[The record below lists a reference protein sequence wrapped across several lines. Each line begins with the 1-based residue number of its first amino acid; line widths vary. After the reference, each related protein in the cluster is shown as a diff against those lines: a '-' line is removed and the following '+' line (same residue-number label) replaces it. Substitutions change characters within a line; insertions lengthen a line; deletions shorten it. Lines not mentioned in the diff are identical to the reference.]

1 MEKDLDKKLYNDY
14 LNGEKEAFEIL
25 YNKYKNKIEYFI
37 YNIVKD
43 YQKAEDIAQETF
55 IYVIQHK
62 MRENSSFK
70 YYIYLVARSKALNYI
85 NVEKRRNEIT
95 EKYLTNDDEQI
106 EKDVLDIITAEE
118 SKKELLESI
127 ELLDER
133 YKNAIYLVNIEGL
146 SYEETSKILGET
158 LQNTKNLIH
167 RGKKQLRK
175 ILLKKGFNEMNKVL
189 KIFVIIICTTI
200 ALSGIVYA
208 TTVIYNK
215 YIKNNTNHN
224 ITMNP
229 SYQSTL
235 DENTINNLWVGTLD
249 LAWKDLEEKIGL
261 NKIELEGKMPQIAN
275 DLNESTFSKEMLNPN
290 DYKINVERTVTNGYK
305 IDATLNKEL
314 NFLELFDNF
323 SDYKWTFGNSEEYI
337 KYFGINNAS
346 PEKMNKNVEI
356 LFYNKLNNG
365 SLLSNDMAIKL
376 KTKEGDEIILYRTDD
391 KKSFDEYY
399 EDIKAKTKNYKGR
412 TEFSEDDELRV
423 PYVKVNGM
431 INYNQLYDKKIK
443 NSKGLYI
450 YDVIQNVN
458 FYLNERGCNLSSKA
472 TMVTEYMGIGQDTKY
487 CYFQDTFIIFMK
499 EANSDKPYFA
509 LKVDNNDILEKI
521 EETDEPKIF
530 DSTTLADREKYYS
543 KYLQGGEYKFFED
556 EKYEYYYPSQKT
568 QVVQVYFK
576 NGDIMTAEEAL
587 KQGKISM
594 DLLDKYEIE
603 YFKKEK

>member
-55 IYVIQHK
+55 IYVIQHQ

-95 EKYLTNDDEQI
+95 EKYFANDNEQI
-106 EKDVLDIITAEE
+106 EKDVLDIITTEE

-314 NFLELFDNF
+314 NFLESFDNF

-346 PEKMNKNVEI
+346 PEEMNKNVEI

-412 TEFSEDDELRV
+412 TEFSEDDELRI

-499 EANSDKPYFA
+499 EKNSDKPCFA

-521 EETDEPKIF
+521 EETYEPKIF

-568 QVVQVYFK
+568 KVVMVYFP
-576 NGDIMTAEEAL
+576 NGVAMTAEEAL

>member
-55 IYVIQHK
+55 IYVIQHQ

-106 EKDVLDIITAEE
+106 EKDVLDIITTEE

-261 NKIELEGKMPQIAN
+261 NKIELEGEMPQIAN

-314 NFLELFDNF
+314 NFLESFDNF
-323 SDYKWTFGNSEEYI
+323 SDYKWTFGNGDEAI

-346 PEKMNKNVEI
+346 PEEMNKNVEI

-391 KKSFDEYY
+391 KKSFEEYY

-458 FYLNERGCNLSSKA
+458 FYLNEKGCNLSSKA

-487 CYFQDTFIIFMK
+487 CYFEDTFIIFMK
-499 EANSDKPYFA
+499 EKNSDKPYFA

-530 DSTTLADREKYYS
+530 DSTTLADRDKYYS

-568 QVVQVYFK
+568 KVVMVYFP
-576 NGDIMTAEEAL
+576 NGVAMTAEEAL

>member
-95 EKYLTNDDEQI
+95 EKYFANDNEQI
-106 EKDVLDIITAEE
+106 EKDVLDIITTEE

-399 EDIKAKTKNYKGR
+399 EDIKAKTKKYKGR

-568 QVVQVYFK
+568 KVVMVYFP
-576 NGDIMTAEEAL
+576 NGVTMTVEEAL

>member
-55 IYVIQHK
+55 IYVIQHQ

-70 YYIYLVARSKALNYI
+70 CYIYLVARSKALNYI

-95 EKYLTNDDEQI
+95 EKYLANADEKI

-118 SKKELLESI
+118 NKKELLESI

-146 SYEETSKILGET
+146 SYEETSKILGEN
-158 LQNTKNLIH
+158 LQSTKNLIH

-175 ILLKKGFNEMNKVL
+175 ILLKKGFDEMNKVL
-189 KIFVIIICTTI
+189 KIFVIIICATV
-200 ALSGIVYA
+200 ALTGIVYA

-249 LAWKDLEEKIGL
+249 LAWKDLEDKIGL
-261 NKIELEGKMPQIAN
+261 NKIELEGEMPQIAN

-314 NFLELFDNF
+314 NFLESFDNF
-323 SDYKWTFGNSEEYI
+323 NDYKWTFGNSEEYI

-399 EDIKAKTKNYKGR
+399 EDIKTKSKNYKGR
-412 TEFSEDDELRV
+412 TEFTKDDELRI

-431 INYNQLYDKKIK
+431 INYNELYEKKIK
-443 NSKGLYI
+443 NSNGLYI

-487 CYFQDTFIIFMK
+487 CYFQDTFIVFMK

-509 LKVDNNDILEKI
+509 LKVDNNDILEKV

-556 EKYEYYYPSQKT
+556 EQYEYYYPSQKT
-568 QVVQVYFK
+568 KVVMVYFP
-576 NGDIMTAEEAL
+576 NGVTMTAEDAL
-587 KQGKISM
+587 KQGKITM

-603 YFKKEK
+603 YSKREK

>member
-55 IYVIQHK
+55 IYVIQHQ

-95 EKYLTNDDEQI
+95 EKYFANDNEQI

-133 YKNAIYLVNIEGL
+133 YKNSIYLVNIGGL

-249 LAWKDLEEKIGL
+249 LAWKELEDKIGL
-261 NKIELEGKMPQIAN
+261 NKIELEGEMPQIAN

-314 NFLELFDNF
+314 NFLESFDNF

-356 LFYNKLNNG
+356 LFYNKLNND

-399 EDIKAKTKNYKGR
+399 EDIRAKTKNYKGR
-412 TEFSEDDELRV
+412 TEFSEEDELRI
-423 PYVKVNGM
+423 PYVNVNGM
-431 INYNQLYDKKIK
+431 INYNQLYEKKIK

-458 FYLNERGCNLSSKA
+458 FNLNEKGCNLSSKA
-472 TMVTEYMGIGQDTKY
+472 TMVTEYMSIGSDTKL
-487 CYFQDTFIIFMK
+487 CYFQDTFIVFMK

-543 KYLQGGEYKFFED
+543 QYLQGGEYKFFED

-568 QVVQVYFK
+568 KVVMVYFP
-576 NGDIMTAEEAL
+576 NGVAMTAEEAL

-603 YFKKEK
+603 YLKKEK

>member
-55 IYVIQHK
+55 IYVIQHQ

-95 EKYLTNDDEQI
+95 EKYLTNDNEQI

-189 KIFVIIICTTI
+189 KIFVIIISTTI

-356 LFYNKLNNG
+356 LFYNKLNND

-458 FYLNERGCNLSSKA
+458 FNLNEKGCNLSSKA

-499 EANSDKPYFA
+499 EKNSDKPYFA

-530 DSTTLADREKYYS
+530 DSTTLADRDKYYS

-568 QVVQVYFK
+568 KVVMVYFP
-576 NGDIMTAEEAL
+576 NGVAMTAEEAL

>member
-95 EKYLTNDDEQI
+95 EKYLANDDEQI

-118 SKKELLESI
+118 NKKELLESI

-167 RGKKQLRK
+167 RGKKQLKK

-189 KIFVIIICTTI
+189 KIFVITICTTI

-224 ITMNP
+224 IMMNP

-249 LAWKDLEEKIGL
+249 LVWKDLEEKIGL
-261 NKIELEGKMPQIAN
+261 NKIELEGEMPQIAN

-314 NFLELFDNF
+314 NFLESFDNF
-323 SDYKWTFGNSEEYI
+323 SDYKWTFGNDDEAI

-346 PEKMNKNVEI
+346 PEEMNKNVEI

-412 TEFSEDDELRV
+412 TEFSEDDELRI

-431 INYNQLYDKKIK
+431 INYKQLYDKKIK

-472 TMVTEYMGIGQDTKY
+472 TMVTEYMGIGEDTKY

-556 EKYEYYYPSQKT
+556 EKYEYYYPTQKT

>member
-55 IYVIQHK
+55 IYVIQHQ

-70 YYIYLVARSKALNYI
+70 CYIYLVARSKALNYI

-95 EKYLTNDDEQI
+95 EKYLANADEKI

-118 SKKELLESI
+118 NKKELLESI

-146 SYEETSKILGET
+146 SYEETSKILGEN

-175 ILLKKGFNEMNKVL
+175 ILLKKGFDEMNKVL
-189 KIFVIIICTTI
+189 KIFVISICATV
-200 ALSGIVYA
+200 ALTGIVYA

-249 LAWKDLEEKIGL
+249 LAWKDLEDKIGL
-261 NKIELEGKMPQIAN
+261 NKIELEGEMPQIAN

-290 DYKINVERTVTNGYK
+290 DYKINVERTLTNGYK

-314 NFLELFDNF
+314 NFLESFDNF
-323 SDYKWTFGNSEEYI
+323 NDYKWTFGSNEEYI

-399 EDIKAKTKNYKGR
+399 EDVKTKAKNYKGR
-412 TEFSEDDELRV
+412 TEFTKDDELRI

-431 INYNQLYDKKIK
+431 INYKQLYDKKIK

-487 CYFQDTFIIFMK
+487 CYFQDTFIVFMK

-509 LKVDNNDILEKI
+509 LKVDNNDILEKV

-556 EKYEYYYPSQKT
+556 EQYEYYYPSQKT
-568 QVVQVYFK
+568 KVVMVYFP
-576 NGDIMTAEEAL
+576 NGVTMTAEDAL
-587 KQGKISM
+587 KQGKITM

-603 YFKKEK
+603 YSKREK

>member
-55 IYVIQHK
+55 IYVIQHQI
-62 MRENSSFK
+62 RENSSFK

-95 EKYLTNDDEQI
+95 EKYLANDNEQI

-314 NFLELFDNF
+314 NFLESFDNF
-323 SDYKWTFGNSEEYI
+323 SDYKWTFGNGDEAI

-346 PEKMNKNVEI
+346 PEEMNKNVEI

-365 SLLSNDMAIKL
+365 SLLSDDMAIKL

-458 FYLNERGCNLSSKA
+458 FNLNEKGCNLSSKA

-521 EETDEPKIF
+521 EETDGPKIF

-556 EKYEYYYPSQKT
+556 EKYEYYYPTQKT

>member
-55 IYVIQHK
+55 IYVIQHQ

-95 EKYLTNDDEQI
+95 EKYFANVNEQI

-249 LAWKDLEEKIGL
+249 LAWKELEDKIGL
-261 NKIELEGKMPQIAN
+261 NKIELEGEMPQIAN

-314 NFLELFDNF
+314 NFLESFDNF
-323 SDYKWTFGNSEEYI
+323 NDYKWTFGNSDEAI

-412 TEFSEDDELRV
+412 TEFSQDDELRV

-472 TMVTEYMGIGQDTKY
+472 TMVTEYMGIGEDTKY

-499 EANSDKPYFA
+499 EKKSDKPYFA

-556 EKYEYYYPSQKT
+556 EKYEYYYPTQKT

>member
-43 YQKAEDIAQETF
+43 YQKAEDITQETF
-55 IYVIQHK
+55 IYVIQHQ

-95 EKYLTNDDEQI
+95 EKYLANGDEQI
-106 EKDVLDIITAEE
+106 EKDVLDIITTEE
-118 SKKELLESI
+118 NKKELLESI

-158 LQNTKNLIH
+158 LQNTKTLIH

-249 LAWKDLEEKIGL
+249 LAWKELEDKIGL
-261 NKIELEGKMPQIAN
+261 NKIELEGEMPQIAN

-314 NFLELFDNF
+314 NFLESFDNF
-323 SDYKWTFGNSEEYI
+323 NDYKWTFGNSDEAI

-399 EDIKAKTKNYKGR
+399 EDIKVKTENYKGR

-423 PYVKVNGM
+423 PYVRVNGM
-431 INYNQLYDKKIK
+431 INYNDLYDKKIK

-472 TMVTEYMGIGQDTKY
+472 TMVTEYMGIGEDTKY

-499 EANSDKPYFA
+499 EANSDQPYFA

-556 EKYEYYYPSQKT
+556 EKYEYYYPTQKT

>member
-55 IYVIQHK
+55 IYVIQHQ

-95 EKYLTNDDEQI
+95 EKYLANDNEQI

-249 LAWKDLEEKIGL
+249 LAWKELEEKIGL

-356 LFYNKLNNG
+356 LFYNKLNND

-458 FYLNERGCNLSSKA
+458 FNLNEKGCNLSSKA

-499 EANSDKPYFA
+499 EKNSDKPYFA

-530 DSTTLADREKYYS
+530 DSTTLADRDKYYS

-568 QVVQVYFK
+568 KVVMVYFP
-576 NGDIMTAEEAL
+576 NGVAMTAEEAL

>member
-43 YQKAEDIAQETF
+43 YQKAEDITQETF

-95 EKYLTNDDEQI
+95 EKYFANDNEQI

-200 ALSGIVYA
+200 ALSGIAYA

-224 ITMNP
+224 VTMNP

-249 LAWKDLEEKIGL
+249 LAWKDLEDKIGL
-261 NKIELEGKMPQIAN
+261 NKIELEGEMPQIAN
-275 DLNESTFSKEMLNPN
+275 DLNESTFSKEMLNTN
-290 DYKINVERTVTNGYK
+290 DYKINVERTITNGYK

-314 NFLELFDNF
+314 NFLESFDNF
-323 SDYKWTFGNSEEYI
+323 NDYKWTFGNSDEAI

-356 LFYNKLNNG
+356 LFYNKLNNS

-412 TEFSEDDELRV
+412 TEFSQDDELRV

-472 TMVTEYMGIGQDTKY
+472 TMVTEYMGIGEDTKY

-499 EANSDKPYFA
+499 EANSDQPYFA

-556 EKYEYYYPSQKT
+556 EKYEYYYPTQKT

-576 NGDIMTAEEAL
+576 NGDIITAEEAL